1 MNTAEQYKDS
11 LRARKIELW
20 IDGVRVDEPLAHPKV
35 APAVE
40 AVAATYALAH
50 DPAHH
55 GIATAFSDLTSRP
68 VNRFV
73 HLFRSTDDLVKKVLL
88 QRELGRITGTCFQR
102 CVGMDALNALFIAT
116 FEAGDVPHAR
126 FVRWL
131 REVQQHDEMVCGAMT
146 DAKGDRRKRPAEQP
160 ESFVRIVERRP
171 DGVVIRGVKLHQT
184 GAANAHQILVMPGQA
199 LRTGE
204 EAFAIACAVPVD
216 APGVV
221 MILGRQPSDDRKG
234 TPDAGNVRYSGQQVV
249 VAFDDVFVP
258 SANVFLDGHLAAV
271 SAMLDAFTGY
281 HRASYGGCKPGNL
294 DALIG
299 AVAEVARLNGVERTP
314 AVREKMIE
322 MVHLTETIHGLGLA
336 ASHKST
342 RHAAGLWRVD
352 ALLANVCTQ
361 TVSRLPYEV
370 VRLAEDL
377 AGGLVSTMPS
387 LADAA
392 HPRLGPILAN
402 VMGSPE
408 RGRMLRLV
416 EWFTSGAGS
425 VPLRIECM
433 HGAGSPM
440 AQRIVIDRHADWA
453 GKVRVA
459 RRLAGLPEV

>member
-1 MNTAEQYKDS
+1 VNTAEQYKDS

-20 IDGVRVDEPLAHPKV
+20 VDGELVPNPVDHPKV
-35 APAVE
+35 APSVE
-40 AVAATYALAH
+40 AVAATYELAH
-50 DPAHH
+50 DPAFH

-73 HLFRSTDDLVKKVLL
+73 HLFRSPDDLVKKVLL

-116 FEAGDVPHAR
+116 FEAGDVPHSR

-131 REVQQHDEMVCGAMT
+131 RDVQQHDEMLCGAMT
-146 DAKGDRRKRPAEQP
+146 DPKGDRRKRPAEQP
-160 ESFVRIVERRP
+160 DSFVRIVERRP
-171 DGVVIRGVKLHQT
+171 DGIVIRGVKLHQT
-184 GAANAHQILVMPGQA
+184 GAANAHQILVMPGQG
-199 LRTGE
+199 LRPGE
-204 EAFAIACAVPVD
+204 EDFAVACAVPAD
-216 APGVV
+216 ASGVV

-234 TPDAGNVRYSGQQVV
+234 TPDAGNLRYSGQEVV

-258 SANVFLDGHLAAV
+258 SARVFLDGHLNAV
-271 SAMLDAFTGY
+271 NTLLEAFTGY

-299 AVAEVARLNGVERTP
+299 ATAELTRMNGVDRTP
-314 AVREKMIE
+314 AVRDKLVE
-322 MVHLTETIHGLGLA
+322 MVHLTETVHGVGLA

-342 RHAAGLWRVD
+342 RHAAGVWLVD
-352 ALLANVCTQ
+352 AILANVCKQNVT
-361 TVSRLPYEV
+361 RLPYEV

-387 LADAA
+387 IGDSR
-392 HPRLGPILAN
+392 HPRLGPILAQ
-402 VMGSPE
+402 VMGSEE
-408 RGRMLRLV
+408 RGKMLRLV

-440 AQRIVIDRHADWA
+440 AQRIVLDRKTDWA
-453 GKVRVA
+453 DKMRVA
-459 RRLAGLPEV
+459 RRLAGLP